1 MAKTTGPLF
10 SLEASGTIA
19 KTITYSR
26 WKGRPYSRVR
36 VIPLNPFSAGQVRAR
51 DLIRCM
57 ALGQHWANA
66 TTMKLSG
73 EPLRDELRI
82 RAVTP
87 DGFAWNGY
95 LVDKGIGLGAA
106 NYAAMEIL
114 WNTFDAGM
122 MTAWDDA
129 AAALTP
135 PIPECIVGTVSGS
148 PPEPPIHAGL
158 VFCSYMYAL
167 YKMDLYT
174 LPTGVPPVYV

>member
-36 VIPLNPFSAGQVRAR
+36 VVPLNPYTADQVTAR
-51 DLIRCM
+51 NRIRTM
-57 ALGQHWANA
+57 AAVMHWANI
-66 TTMKLSG
+66 TTQKLVG
-73 EPLRDELRI
+73 EMFTDEVRI

-95 LVDKGIGLGAA
+95 LADMGIGPDAA
-106 NYAAMEIL
+106 HYAAADAIFDLFDPAETL
-114 WNTFDAGM
+114 AWNN
-122 MTAWDDA
+122 A
-129 AAALTP
+129 A
-135 PIPECIVGTVSGS
+135 
-148 PPEPPIHAGL
+148 AGL
-158 VFCSYMYAL
+158 VPPITDCQQGQTGGGYGTIMEAGRVFMHYMYAL

-174 LPTGVPPVYV
+174 LPDAVPPVYA